1 MKVCNKCKEEKELTE
16 FWKKRSS
23 KDGYQ
28 HSCIS
33 CNREYKRLNKDRFN
47 ESQRKWRVDNKERFD
62 DYMKAWG
69 KDYYKKNKDKMD
81 KRNREYR
88 ESMKE
93 NVVYKIEH
101 NGEVVRVGS
110 TKWLNRRISEYKCNS
125 FTKKWNISV
134 NKFIRENIDP
144 DNLKECFSILESG
157 VSDENLLI
165 REQYYIDLY
174 KPILNVKN
182 VII

>member
-1 MKVCNKCKEEKELTE
+1 
-16 FWKKRSS
+16 
-23 KDGYQ
+23 
-28 HSCIS
+28 
-33 CNREYKRLNKDRFN
+33 
-47 ESQRKWRVDNKERFD
+47 
-62 DYMKAWG
+62 
-69 KDYYKKNKDKMD
+69 MD